1 MDRLRQTDL
10 ICRFVKLAWSGIS
23 ARVTDPLSRDLK
35 RGIVGERLAEI
46 AEAAAEVIL
55 PYWRAGGPVESK
67 PDASPV
73 TEADRLAEVLILE
86 RLAVLYPGV
95 QTVAEE
101 AACLHG
107 LPETAQTRF
116 FLIDPLDGTR
126 GFVRGGESFTV
137 NIGLIDNG
145 APVAGVV
152 SAPAL
157 ALSWRTGKGGA
168 FRRRFGDADWQSI
181 RVREKPAAGMAVLSH
196 SVSDQEAERLAAR
209 HGCAGWQ
216 GTDSSIKFC
225 FIAEG
230 RFDVYPRS
238 GPTSE
243 WDTAAGDAVLRA
255 AGGRVLTT
263 DGAPLTYGKAGDK
276 FINPGFVAM
285 GG

>member
-1 MDRLRQTDL
+1 MTD
-10 ICRFVKLAWSGIS
+10 
-23 ARVTDPLSRDLK
+23 TLSKDLK
-35 RGIVGERLAEI
+35 RGVVGERLADI
-46 AEAAAEVIL
+46 AEGAAEIIL
-55 PYWRAGGPVESK
+55 PYWRAGGAVETK
-67 PDASPV
+67 ADDSPV
-73 TEADRLAEVLILE
+73 TEADRLAEQFILD
-86 RLAVLYPGV
+86 RLAQLYPGV

-101 AACLHG
+101 AVCLDG
-107 LPETAQTRF
+107 LPETVEPRF

-145 APVAGVV
+145 APVAGAV

-157 ALSWRTGKGGA
+157 ALTWRTGKGGA
-168 FRRRFGDADWQSI
+168 FRRRFGDGDWQAI

-263 DGAPLTYGKAGDK
+263 DGAPLAYGKAADR

>member
-1 MDRLRQTDL
+1 MTDQL
-10 ICRFVKLAWSGIS
+10 TK
-23 ARVTDPLSRDLK
+23 DLK
-35 RGIVGERLAEI
+35 RGVVGERLAEI
-46 AEAAAEVIL
+46 TEAAAEIIL

-67 PDASPV
+67 ADSSPV
-73 TEADRLAEVLILE
+73 TEADRLAEKLILE
-86 RLAVLYPGV
+86 RLAEIYPGV

-101 AACLHG
+101 AACAEG
-107 LPETAQTRF
+107 LPGTADKRL
-116 FLIDPLDGTR
+116 FLVDPLDGTR

-137 NIGLIDNG
+137 NIGLIQDG
-145 APVAGVV
+145 APIAGAV

-181 RVREKPAAGMAVLSH
+181 RVREKPEAGMAVLSH
-196 SVSDQEAERLAAR
+196 SVTDQEAERLAAR
-209 HGCAGWQ
+209 HGCTGWQ
-216 GTDSSIKFC
+216 GADSSIKFC

-255 AGGRVLTT
+255 AGGRVMTAN
-263 DGAPLTYGKAGDK
+263 GVPLAYGKAADK
-276 FINPGFVAM
+276 FINPAFVAI